1 MIHIIITCR
10 KSEPIL
16 VRSFL
21 CGVKHIFYNKHQT
34 YNGYTTLY
42 PDYDMAVAW
51 KRLLEGVPEAR
62 NLLLL
67 RHELLES
74 RVERMYN
81 LPLDQAHAKANEK
94 YNWQELMKEMFGED
108 GEADDLL

>member
-1 MIHIIITCR
+1 M
-10 KSEPIL
+10 

-21 CGVKHIFYNKHQT
+21 CGVKYIFYNKHQT

-62 NLLLL
+62 DLLLL

>member
-1 MIHIIITCR
+1 M
-10 KSEPIL
+10 

-51 KRLLEGVPEAR
+51 NRIYNGNPLER
-62 NLLLL
+62 DILLLH
-67 RHELLES
+67 HELLE
-74 RVERMYN
+74 REYN
-81 LPLDQAHAKANEK
+81 LTTAEAHKLAQEI
-94 YNWQELMKEMFGED
+94 YN
-108 GEADDLL
+108 

>member
-1 MIHIIITCR
+1 MTQKEITEI
-10 KSEPIL
+10 KNH
-16 VRSFL
+16 VFWD
-21 CGVKHIFYNKHQT
+21 KHILYDGDIGRVDSDYN
-34 YNGYTTLY
+34 
-42 PDYDMAVAW
+42 MAVAW

-62 NLLLL
+62 DLLLL